1 MPRFK
6 KRYNEIVRPELMKK
20 FGYTNQ
26 MQVPKINK
34 VVLNIG
40 AGEAASDSKKI
51 QQALNDLTAIAGQKA
66 VVTRAK
72 KAIATFKIREGLA
85 IGAKVTLRGDL
96 MYEFLDRLITM
107 ALPRVRDFRGVNPKS
122 FDGRGN
128 YAMGLKEH
136 IVFLEIDYDK
146 TETVWGMDIVFNTSA
161 KTDEEAKAL
170 LEGFQFPFTRIEA
183 AMAKTS
189 QINRNKKRE
198 KLVAQYAAK
207 RAELKKMA
215 EDMKVPAEERFAAR
229 LKLAK
234 LPRNSS
240 KVRIHHRCELTGRSK
255 GYYRKV
261 KMSRIALRS
270 LSNFGQIPGMTK
282 ASW

>member
-1 MPRFK
+1 MSDAGTSRNPQEQAKAEAKANKANKKREVNAGTAVQVGARASDPNYVPRFK
-6 KRYNEIVRPELMKK
+6 KRYNDTIKADLMKK
-20 FGYTNQ
+20 FGYSNA

-96 MYEFLDRLITM
+96 MYEFIDRLITM
-107 ALPRVRDFRGVNPKS
+107 ALPRVRDFRGINPKS

-170 LEGFQFPFTRIEA
+170 LEGFQFPFT
-183 AMAKTS
+183 
-189 QINRNKKRE
+189 N
-198 KLVAQYAAK
+198 
-207 RAELKKMA
+207 
-215 EDMKVPAEERFAAR
+215 
-229 LKLAK
+229 
-234 LPRNSS
+234 
-240 KVRIHHRCELTGRSK
+240 
-255 GYYRKV
+255 
-261 KMSRIALRS
+261 
-270 LSNFGQIPGMTK
+270 
-282 ASW
+282 